1 MEKLNKKMVL
11 FRGAPECGK
20 STYIKNNGLDPFV
33 LSADEIRL
41 EVSKPQM
48 IDGVYQIPQNNKL
61 VWGLLFKRLEA
72 RMQAGELV
80 VIDATNSR
88 TREMLQH
95 KGYADRH
102 GYSVYLVDM
111 TDLPIEI
118 CKSRNG
124 ARLPEYK
131 RVPDWV
137 IDGMYERFESEM
149 IPDGITVIK
158 PDELASV
165 INN

>member
-1 MEKLNKKMVL
+1 
-11 FRGAPECGK
+11 
-20 STYIKNNGLDPFV
+20 
-33 LSADEIRL
+33 
-41 EVSKPQM
+41 
-48 IDGVYQIPQNNKL
+48 
-61 VWGLLFKRLEA
+61 
-72 RMQAGELV
+72 MQAGEFV

-95 KGYADRH
+95 KGYADH
-102 GYSVYLVDM
+102 YEYSVYLVDM
-111 TDLPIEI
+111 TDLPVEV
-118 CKSRNG
+118 CKSRNR

-137 IDGMYERFESEM
+137 IDSMYERFESEM

-165 INN
+165 INS